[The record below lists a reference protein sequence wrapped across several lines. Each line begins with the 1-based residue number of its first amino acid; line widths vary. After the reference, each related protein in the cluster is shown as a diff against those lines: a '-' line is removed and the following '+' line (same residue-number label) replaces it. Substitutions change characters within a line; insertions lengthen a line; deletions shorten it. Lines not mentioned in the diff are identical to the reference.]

1 MTEFVV
7 TIADNSSEAYTE
19 HGLEEYTQILLAI
32 DSIKSR
38 SFTPGQMCY
47 TSDGN
52 FMVISSNNVYEY
64 YVVEYT
70 VQSGFLIRIDKPEKF
85 DDLITLIK
93 LDPMKAIKY
102 VDIQYKGYPYGKE
115 SII

>member
-7 TIADNSSEAYTE
+7 TIADNSSNAYTE

-38 SFTPGQMCY
+38 IFTPGQTCY
-47 TSDGN
+47 TPDGN
-52 FMVISSNNVYEY
+52 FVVISSNNVYEY
-64 YVVEYT
+64 YVMEFIA
-70 VQSGFLIRIDKPEKF
+70 QSGFLVRIDKPEKF

-93 LDPMKAIKY
+93 LDPIKAIKY
-102 VDIQYKGYPYGKE
+102 VDIQYKGYSYGKE